1 MLEEIERDGF
11 FLSAC
16 REPIPLNVDYSN
28 MQVPNVPS
36 KTLFESSSET
46 SLARTSSLEEAMGKR
61 SSLYD
66 DQKSDP
72 SDNSAHR
79 PQQLLFSRT
88 SPRFLDCEP
97 NVVKASHLHHYKEY
111 YEISDQVTLLLPE
124 GKIVWNPMKGSVA
137 IYVHMLNC
145 RVTLPL

>member
-11 FLSAC
+11 FFSAC

-28 MQVPNVPS
+28 MQVLTVPS
-36 KTLFESSSET
+36 KTLFESSSDT

-66 DQKSDP
+66 DQK
-72 SDNSAHR
+72 

-97 NVVKASHLHHYKEY
+97 NVVKASHLYHYKEY
-111 YEISDQVTLLLPE
+111 YEISDQMMLLLPE
-124 GKIVWNPMKGSVA
+124 GKIMWNPMKGSVA
-137 IYVHMLNC
+137 IYVHILNC